1 MEDGYSSCAN
11 LGMADTLRPKATH
24 MGFESSS
31 VEAFGYLG
39 QVGLATA
46 DSELANHQ
54 QYRYGTLD
62 GIGRTR
68 SVVRG
73 SYLRLSRRARYG
85 CWPFRRYLSHA

>member
-1 MEDGYSSCAN
+1 
-11 LGMADTLRPKATH
+11 
-24 MGFESSS
+24 MGCESSS

-54 QYRYGTLD
+54 QYRYRALD
-62 GIGRTR
+62 GTSRTR

-73 SYLRLSRRARYG
+73 SYLRLSRRVRRAR
-85 CWPFRRYLSHA
+85 WPFRRYLSHAWV